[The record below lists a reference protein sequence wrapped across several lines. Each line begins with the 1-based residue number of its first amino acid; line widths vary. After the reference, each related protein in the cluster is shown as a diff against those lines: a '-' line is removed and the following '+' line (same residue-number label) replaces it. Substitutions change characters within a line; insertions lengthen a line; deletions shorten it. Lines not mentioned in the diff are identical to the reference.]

1 MSSLKNWDNK
11 TWLSSQKYIKS
22 FNSFLLKQV
31 KLDKNSRILDIGCG
45 RGKILAN
52 LSLKLKLLN
61 KPIGLDIEN
70 HKDKSKKIIFKK
82 IDALSFISK
91 TKITFDLILIKQT
104 IHLLKKRQI
113 LKLLSICKKKL
124 NSNGK
129 IIILS
134 LDPKKNEIPTFNLMK
149 KKLNI
154 SLKKDKKM
162 FDLILKNNP
171 KIIIKRFIYQ
181 VKISK
186 TKYLKMIDN
195 RYISTLLNF
204 NNNQIIDGLN
214 EIKSKYKNILKFK
227 DTLNPILFGAM
238 GLIVDTGTISTNEVI
253 IK

>member
-82 IDALSFISK
+82 IDALSYIFK

-104 IHLLKKRQI
+104 IHLLKKGQV

-181 VKISK
+181 VKILK
-186 TKYLKMIDN
+186 TKYLKMIDS

-204 NNNQIIDGLN
+204 TDN
-214 EIKSKYKNILKFK
+214 EIIYGSNEVMRKYKKILKFK
-227 DTLNPILFGAM
+227 DR
-238 GLIVDTGTISTNEVI
+238 LICFVI
-253 IK
+253 KNN

>member
-1 MSSLKNWDNK
+1 MKPLKNWDNN
-11 TWLSSQKYIKS
+11 TWLSSKKYIYS
-22 FNSFLLKQV
+22 FNSFILKQV
-31 KLDKNSRILDIGCG
+31 KLDRNSRILDIGCG
-45 RGKILAN
+45 RGKILEN
-52 LSLKLKLLN
+52 LSNRLKLLN
-61 KPIGLDIEN
+61 KPIGIDIEN

-104 IHLLKKRQI
+104 LHLLNKRQI

-124 NSNGK
+124 SSNGK

-134 LDPKKNEIPTFNLMK
+134 LDPKKNEIPTFYLMK

-162 FDLILKNNP
+162 FDLIIKNNP
-171 KIIIKRFIYQ
+171 KIIIKKFIYQ

-186 TKYLKMIDN
+186 IKYLKMIDN

-204 NNNQIIDGLN
+204 TDDEMVRGSN
-214 EIKSKYKNILKFK
+214 EIMRKYKKILKFK
-227 DTLNPILFGAM
+227 DR
-238 GLIVDTGTISTNEVI
+238 LICFVI
-253 IK
+253 KR

>member
-1 MSSLKNWDNK
+1 MTSLKNWDNK
-11 TWLSSQKYIKS
+11 TWLSSQKYIHS
-22 FNSFLLKQV
+22 LNNFLLKQV

-45 RGKILAN
+45 RGKILGN

-82 IDALSFISK
+82 IDALSFIFK

-104 IHLLKKRQI
+104 IHLLKKGQI
-113 LKLLSICKKKL
+113 FKLLKICRKKL
-124 NSNGK
+124 NPNGK
-129 IIILS
+129 IIIMS

-149 KKLNI
+149 KKLNV
-154 SLKKDKKM
+154 SLKKDKKL
-162 FDLILKNNP
+162 FNLIYKNNP
-171 KIIIKRFIYQ
+171 QIIVKKFTYQ

-204 NNNQIIDGLN
+204 TDNEMLHGSN
-214 EIKSKYKNILKFK
+214 EIMRKYKKILKFK
-227 DTLNPILFGAM
+227 DR
-238 GLIVDTGTISTNEVI
+238 LICFVI
-253 IK
+253 KR